1 MTLTSRVAA
10 AYDRE
15 VEDVA
20 FGYDVGKIRRLAGF
34 SQAAF
39 ADLIP
44 MERSR
49 LARIECGR
57 QRAIVG
63 DVLAIEAALQKLGA
77 IPGDGH
83 LVWLTAR
90 AIPLLDEFL
99 LATAAGRTAA

>member
-20 FGYDVGKIRRLAGF
+20 FGYVLGKIRRLAGF
-34 SQAAF
+34 SQATF
-39 ADLIP
+39 AELIP

-57 QRAIVG
+57 QRATVG
-63 DVLAIEAALQKLGA
+63 DVLAIEAALLKLGA
-77 IPGDGH
+77 IPNDGH

-90 AIPLLDEFL
+90 AIPLLDELL
-99 LATAAGRTAA
+99 LAKAAGRRAA